1 MLFNSWE
8 FVFLLLVT
16 MLLYFNVP
24 NKLKTLVLFVS
35 SYVFYAFWRWD
46 FALLMAG
53 VSVVNYFSGLKIVKA
68 NSVNER
74 KMWLT
79 TSVFISLLPLLYFK
93 YGNFFIANVN
103 SMFSIMNYS
112 RELSYLKVI
121 LPVGI
126 SFFTFQALSYTLDVY
141 YKRTA
146 VETDLVRFCT
156 FVAFFPQLV
165 AGPIERSTNLLAQL
179 KKHHQFNRIH
189 FIEGAKLFIWG
200 LFKKVV
206 IADRLALY
214 VNRVYENPE
223 LFDAPTLVLA
233 TLFFAFQIY
242 CDFSGYSD
250 MAIATARMMGFK
262 LMQNFN
268 LPYFSS
274 SISEFWKSWHISL
287 STWFGDYL
295 YKPLGGSRVVYTKW
309 VRNIFIVF
317 LVSGLWHG
325 ANWTFILWGAIHA
338 LFYLFENW
346 GDKLLN
352 KLNLTKIKDYTFYT
366 ICKMGIVFM
375 GVSYAWIFF
384 RAQSISDALLIS
396 SKIFGNWGQPLY
408 LGASTITFALSC
420 LLILVLLGVQI
431 LQYTN
436 ISSLYFSKSKVS
448 PLLSSVGYLLLLVG
462 ISLLGM
468 SSQSFIYFQF

>member
-8 FVFLLLVT
+8 FVFLLVLT
-16 MLLYFNVP
+16 MLFYFNVP

-35 SYVFYAFWRWD
+35 SYVFYAFWRLD

-53 VSVVNYFSGLKIVKA
+53 VSVVNYFSALKIFKTK
-68 NSVNER
+68 SVSQ
-74 KMWLT
+74 KKIWLS
-79 TSVFISLLPLLYFK
+79 TSVLISLLPLLYFK
-93 YGNFFIANVN
+93 YGNFFISNVN
-103 SMFSIMNYS
+103 SVLSIIDYTE
-112 RELSYLKVI
+112 ELNYLKVI

-141 YKRTA
+141 FERTE

-179 KKHHQFNRIH
+179 KKYHQFNRIH

-214 VNRVYENPE
+214 VNKVYENPE

-268 LPYFSS
+268 LPYFSN

-295 YKPLGGSRVVYTKW
+295 YKPLGGSRVSYIKW

-352 KLNLTKIKDYTFYT
+352 KLNLTKIKNHAFYN
-366 ICKMGIVFM
+366 IFKMLVVFI
-375 GVSYAWIFF
+375 GVSYAWIYF

-396 SKIFGNWGQPLY
+396 KKIFSNWSQPLY

-420 LLILVLLGVQI
+420 LLIFVLLGVQL
-431 LQYTN
+431 LQYTK
-436 ISSLYFSKSKVS
+436 ISSLYFSTSKVP
-448 PLLSSVGYLLLLVG
+448 PLLSALGYLLLLVG
-462 ISLLGM
+462 VSLLGM